1 MMCNARYDATHG
13 KGLRVLTLEQML
25 QRLPIAFEEVKSG
38 NTSKTIINEIRK
50 IISSLY
56 GAKEIT

>member
-1 MMCNARYDATHG
+1 MMRNARYDATHG

>member
-1 MMCNARYDATHG
+1 MIHNARYDATHG
-13 KGLRVLTLEQML
+13 KGLKVLTPEKML

-38 NTSKTIINEIRK
+38 NISKTIVNEIRI

>member
-1 MMCNARYDATHG
+1 MMRNARYDATHG

-56 GAKEIT
+56 GANEIT

>member
-1 MMCNARYDATHG
+1 MMHNARYDATQG

-38 NTSKTIINEIRK
+38 NKSKTIINEIRK

>member
-1 MMCNARYDATHG
+1 MMRNARYDATHG

-38 NTSKTIINEIRK
+38 NTSKTVINEIRK

>member
-1 MMCNARYDATHG
+1 MMRNARYDATHG

-25 QRLPIAFEEVKSG
+25 QRLPITFEEVKSG

>member
-1 MMCNARYDATHG
+1 MMRNARYDATHG

-25 QRLPIAFEEVKSG
+25 QRLPIALEEVKSG

>member
-1 MMCNARYDATHG
+1 MMRNARYDATHG
-13 KGLRVLTLEQML
+13 KGLRVLTLEQMV

>member
-1 MMCNARYDATHG
+1 MMRNARYDATHG

-38 NTSKTIINEIRK
+38 NTSKTIINEVRK